1 MIKKIFSNNTHIFK
15 NYFYLSLVQGTNFI
29 IPLITYPYLVRT
41 LDVKNYGIVMMAGSL
56 MVFLN
61 IFVDFGFNI
70 SATREVS
77 LLRNKKHELSRYY
90 WNVFTTKTILIG
102 LAFLILLIITS
113 TVPKLKIHR
122 TIYLLSFGIV
132 IGNNIFP
139 AWFFQG
145 IEKMKIITLM
155 NVSAKIIFLV
165 LIFLFVKKPSHYI
178 YVPVLNSLGFIVSG
192 MLGLILSL
200 KYIKFVQPEFK
211 IMQGFIHEN
220 RSLIISNFATSIY
233 TSGNTFILG
242 LISGEQ
248 IAGVYSSM
256 EKLVMALKTIYTPLY
271 QAIFPW
277 LSTHA
282 KQEIIRFVHVLK
294 KPVAVSGTLLVV
306 FIFLFADKILDI
318 VYDNPIIVAY
328 SNVFRILGFI
338 AFFSAL
344 NMMYVSL
351 MFPALKKYN
360 YRMIPMV
367 SGGIINLILA
377 VIGAYYFSIY
387 GVAVAAVLA
396 EFSILVF
403 AYFYS
408 RKLQY
413 E

>member
-1 MIKKIFSNNTHIFK
+1 LIKKIFSNNTHIIK

-77 LLRNKKHELSRYY
+77 LLRNKKDNLSRYY
-90 WNVFTTKTILIG
+90 WNVFFTKFILIV
-102 LAFLILLIITS
+102 LAFIILLIVTS
-113 TVPKLKIHR
+113 VVPKLETHQK
-122 TIYLLSFGIV
+122 IYLYSFGIV

-155 NVSAKIIFLV
+155 NVLAKVTFLI
-165 LIFLFVKKPSHYI
+165 LIFLFVKKPSHYVI
-178 YVPVLNSLGFIVSG
+178 VPVLNSLGFIVSG
-192 MLGLILSL
+192 VLGLLLSL
-200 KYIKFVQPEFK
+200 KYVHFVLPKAK
-211 IMQGFIHEN
+211 IMKHFIYEN

-242 LISGEQ
+242 LISGEN

-256 EKLVMALKTIYTPLY
+256 EKLVMAIKTIYTPLY

-277 LSTHA
+277 LSTNT
-282 KQEIIRFVHVLK
+282 KQQIINYIRVLI
-294 KPVAVSGTLLVV
+294 KPVSLSGILLVI
-306 FIFLFADKILDI
+306 FIFLFADKILDFI
-318 VYDNPIIVAY
+318 YDNKTIVAY

-367 SGGIINLILA
+367 LGGIINLILA
-377 VIGAYYFSIY
+377 VIGAYYFGIY

-396 EFSILVF
+396 EFSILIF

-408 RKLQY
+408 VKLQH

>member
-1 MIKKIFSNNTHIFK
+1 MIKKIFSNNTHIIK

-77 LLRNKKHELSRYY
+77 LLRNKKDNLSRYY
-90 WNVFTTKTILIG
+90 WNVFFTKFILIV
-102 LAFLILLIITS
+102 LAFIILLIVTS
-113 TVPKLKIHR
+113 VVPKLETHQK
-122 TIYLLSFGIV
+122 IYLYSFGIV

-155 NVSAKIIFLV
+155 NVLAKVTFLI
-165 LIFLFVKKPSHYI
+165 LIFLFVKKPSHYVI
-178 YVPVLNSLGFIVSG
+178 VPVLNSLGFIVSG
-192 MLGLILSL
+192 VLGLLLSL
-200 KYIKFVQPEFK
+200 KYVHFVLPKAK
-211 IMQGFIHEN
+211 IMKHFIYEN

-242 LISGEQ
+242 LISGEN

-256 EKLVMALKTIYTPLY
+256 EKLVMAIKTIYTPLY

-277 LSTHA
+277 LSTNT
-282 KQEIIRFVHVLK
+282 KQQIINYIRVLI
-294 KPVAVSGTLLVV
+294 KPVSLSGILLVI
-306 FIFLFADKILDI
+306 FIFLFADKILDFI
-318 VYDNPIIVAY
+318 YDNKTIVAY
-328 SNVFRILGFI
+328 SNVFRILGLI

-367 SGGIINLILA
+367 LGGIINLILA
-377 VIGAYYFSIY
+377 VIGAYYFGIY

-396 EFSILVF
+396 EFSILIF

-408 RKLQY
+408 VKLQH

>member
-1 MIKKIFSNNTHIFK
+1 MIKKIFSNNTHIIK

-77 LLRNKKHELSRYY
+77 LLRNKKDNLSRYY
-90 WNVFTTKTILIG
+90 WNVFFTKFILIV
-102 LAFLILLIITS
+102 LAFIILLIVTS
-113 TVPKLKIHR
+113 VVPKLETHQK
-122 TIYLLSFGIV
+122 IYLYSFGIV

-155 NVSAKIIFLV
+155 NVLAKVTFLI
-165 LIFLFVKKPSHYI
+165 LIFLFVKKPSHYVI
-178 YVPVLNSLGFIVSG
+178 VPVLNSLGFIVSG
-192 MLGLILSL
+192 VLGLLLSL
-200 KYIKFVQPEFK
+200 KYVHFVLPKAK
-211 IMQGFIHEN
+211 IMKHFIYEN

-242 LISGEQ
+242 LISGEN

-256 EKLVMALKTIYTPLY
+256 EKLVMAIKTIYTPLY

-277 LSTHA
+277 LSTNT
-282 KQEIIRFVHVLK
+282 KQQIINYIRVLI
-294 KPVAVSGTLLVV
+294 KPVSLSGILLVI
-306 FIFLFADKILDI
+306 FIFLFADKILDFI
-318 VYDNPIIVAY
+318 YDNKTIVAY

-367 SGGIINLILA
+367 LGGIINLILA
-377 VIGAYYFSIY
+377 VIGAYYFGIY

-396 EFSILVF
+396 EFSILIF

-408 RKLQY
+408 VKLQH

>member
-1 MIKKIFSNNTHIFK
+1 MIKKIFSNNTHIIK

-77 LLRNKKHELSRYY
+77 LLRNKKDNLSRYY
-90 WNVFTTKTILIG
+90 WNVFFTKFILIV
-102 LAFLILLIITS
+102 LAFIILLIITS
-113 TVPKLKIHR
+113 VVPKLETHQK
-122 TIYLLSFGIV
+122 IYLYSFGIV

-155 NVSAKIIFLV
+155 NVLAKVTFLI
-165 LIFLFVKKPSHYI
+165 LIFLFVKKPSHYVI
-178 YVPVLNSLGFIVSG
+178 VPVLNSLGFIVSG
-192 MLGLILSL
+192 VLGLLLSL
-200 KYIKFVQPEFK
+200 KYVHFVLPKAK
-211 IMQGFIHEN
+211 IMKHFIYEN

-242 LISGEQ
+242 LISGEN

-256 EKLVMALKTIYTPLY
+256 EKLVTAIKTIYTPLY

-277 LSTHA
+277 LSTNT
-282 KQEIIRFVHVLK
+282 KQQIINYIRVLI
-294 KPVAVSGTLLVV
+294 KPVSLSGILLVI
-306 FIFLFADKILDI
+306 FIFLFADKILDFI
-318 VYDNPIIVAY
+318 YDNKTIVAY

-367 SGGIINLILA
+367 LGGIINLILA
-377 VIGAYYFSIY
+377 IIGAYYFGIY

-396 EFSILVF
+396 EFSILIF

-408 RKLQY
+408 VKLQH